1 MINKDKVISGLEDA
15 KRVIENY
22 VPMFYQLNSPASIDY
37 AIELLKEQP
46 KPKAAHWV
54 KMRGMMPP
62 EFTGHFECDN
72 CGWHGK
78 LNERETDYSFCPGCG
93 SKMSVGTPTID
104 EIDLSNP
111 LLDEVIEMLEYIAYM
126 RRITDECGAN
136 TNKQNEKE
144 K

>member
-1 MINKDKVISGLEDA
+1 MYFFYNPQYDNTNI
-15 KRVIENY
+15 Y
-22 VPMFYQLNSPASIDY
+22 VNNPDTEFVVEGNLTDEILG
-37 AIELLKEQP
+37 IK
-46 KPKAAHWV
+46 KACWV
-54 KMRGMMPP
+54 KMEGMMPP

-78 LNERETDYSFCPGCG
+78 LNERETDYNFCPGCG

-111 LLDEVIEMLEYIAYM
+111 LLDEVVEMLEHIAYM
-126 RRITDECGAN
+126 RRITDECGTN